1 MRVAACATFRLGQR
15 KAWQA
20 RLPSLFLSS
29 YFSSHSIVREYFPF
43 LKVCDVVL
51 IEHKV
56 TLQVLKRRKLLR
68 AKSCQPVGH
77 DEGKDVVIGEV
88 GRAVGNPI
96 ILS

>member
-1 MRVAACATFRLGQR
+1 MNINQNEEGDDRDDDDSDDKDNDDSDDRDDDNDDNNQDNRPTWAIVRVAACATFRLGQR

-51 IEHKV
+51 IEH
-56 TLQVLKRRKLLR
+56 
-68 AKSCQPVGH
+68 
-77 DEGKDVVIGEV
+77 
-88 GRAVGNPI
+88 
-96 ILS
+96 